1 MLRRLGIRSL
11 FTEAHMRA
19 ITAIVT
25 LVIGTGAVQ
34 ATTATVGQASSAL
47 QAPAQ
52 QVTVLT
58 VEGMT

>member
-1 MLRRLGIRSL
+1 
-11 FTEAHMRA
+11 MRA

>member
-1 MLRRLGIRSL
+1 
-11 FTEAHMRA
+11 MRA
-19 ITAIVT
+19 STA
-25 LVIGTGAVQ
+25 VIALILWTGVFQ
-34 ATTATVGQASSAL
+34 ATAATVGRGSPAL